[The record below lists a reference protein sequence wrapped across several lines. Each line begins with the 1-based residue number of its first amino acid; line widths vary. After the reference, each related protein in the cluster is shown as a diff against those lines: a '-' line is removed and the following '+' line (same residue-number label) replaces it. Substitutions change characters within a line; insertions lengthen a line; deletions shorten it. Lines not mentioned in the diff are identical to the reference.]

1 MKLRLFTVGASS
13 PVLSSLVRKIMLLE
27 DPVESLID
35 EVRKL
40 PASQVELDRRLI
52 RLQGRFELLER
63 MAAPSSGALPEK
75 SET

>member
-1 MKLRLFTVGASS
+1 M
-13 PVLSSLVRKIMLLE
+13 VLLK

-40 PASQVELDRRLI
+40 TASQVELDRRLI
-52 RLQGRFELLER
+52 RRQGKFELLER
-63 MAAPSSGALPEK
+63 MAAPPSGALPEK